1 MMYNCVESEVS
12 MTKAIDNQQPNYGNA
27 LSTAI
32 IGGAAWGVGQ
42 YVFNKKPF
50 VDGAGNIKDTF
61 VKSMEDA
68 LIEIKDTKAIENLDF
83 QKNLEKEINA
93 LKTKD
98 ALKDFLNNRK
108 NEFMRISDDEIKLFS
123 DDIAKVE
130 LDEGKD
136 FVKRLFK
143 SDGKYQKFYKDTLD
157 SCYDSAGKLKQD
169 PAKISQKNWEVLKEV
184 INKARRNTA
193 LKAAGVFA
201 GVCAACCC
209 FFEWWG
215 SRR

>member
-1 MMYNCVESEVS
+1 MSQVYNNRQ
-12 MTKAIDNQQPNYGNA
+12 ADYGNA
-27 LSTAI
+27 LGTAV
-32 IGGAAWGVGQ
+32 IGGAAWGLGQ

-50 VDGAGNIKDTF
+50 VDNAGNIKDSF

-68 LIEIKDTKAIENLDF
+68 LVGIKDSKAIENLEF
-83 QKNLEKEINA
+83 QKNLEKEIDA

-108 NEFMRISDDEIKLFS
+108 NEFMKIADDDIKLFS

-130 LDEGKD
+130 LEEGKN

-143 SDGKYQKFYKDTLD
+143 SDGKYQKFYKETLD
-157 SCYDSAGKLKQD
+157 SCYDSAGKLKHD
-169 PAKISQKNWEVLKEV
+169 PAKISQKNWEILKEV

-201 GVCAACCC
+201 GVCATCCC
-209 FFEWWG
+209 FFEWWEN
-215 SRR
+215 RK